1 MKGDQYHKLSSKRAL
16 TSANGVQYEY
26 PAILWNNN
34 IVEIYFYE
42 HEETSKFAYHLYS
55 LLLKQLIMSEAR
67 VMS

>member
-16 TSANGVQYEY
+16 TSANGAQYEY

-42 HEETSKFAYHLYS
+42 YEETSKFA
-55 LLLKQLIMSEAR
+55 
-67 VMS
+67 